1 MHWVHTG
8 SDNVTNSRSWVS
20 THYLCSWVSRW
31 LTLPQAAGGN
41 AISLSVLMHYL
52 FYRKLMFCHSSYSS
66 NSFCLKYS
74 SNTLTLYTVC
84 SMLPLIHTQLG
95 KGGNAL
101 LLMYLN
107 KLEQIVKLHSLTSF
121 TSLSILKDCTY
132 WSVPACSSTGLCWK
146 RDLNLSKTLSK

>member
-1 MHWVHTG
+1 MSQIPGGEFQLVTYVAEWADGSPYRRLQEGMQYHFLCWCIIYFTG
-8 SDNVTNSRSWVS
+8 SWETNM
-20 THYLCSWVSRW
+20 L
-31 LTLPQAAGGN
+31 
-41 AISLSVLMHYL
+41 
-52 FYRKLMFCHSSYSS
+52 FCHSSYSS

-74 SNTLTLYTVC
+74 TNTLTLYTVC
-84 SMLPLIHTQLG
+84 SMLPLIHTQL